1 MKVINWDVDTN
12 DWKLPGSSA
21 IRSTILGNVRP
32 GSIVLMHD
40 GGGPRQGTV
49 DALSGAISGLRARGY
64 RLVTVSQLLGNRMIY
79 RPVP

>member
-1 MKVINWDVDTN
+1 MKVINWDVDTT
-12 DWKLPGSSA
+12 DWKLPGSAA
-21 IRSTILGNVRP
+21 IRSPIIHNVRP

-49 DALSGAISGLRARGY
+49 DALAGAIDGLRARGY
-64 RLVTVSQLLGNRMIY
+64 RFVTVSELLGNRMIY